1 MRSIEARATTSGS
14 PAAVWEL
21 LADASKWSDW
31 GAWSEV
37 EIEGGGPQQPGA
49 IRRLVRRPYTLRE
62 RVTDWVRGERMGY
75 EIVDGMRVRGYRA
88 TVTLEPAPGGGTVVR
103 WRSTWEK
110 AGPFTTLMLRIAI
123 ADACRRVAKAAA
135 R

>member
-88 TVTLEPAPGGGTVVR
+88 TVTLEDAPGGGTLIR
-103 WRSTWEK
+103 WRSTYER
-110 AGPFTTLMLRIAI
+110 ARPTTAIVLRLAVRDT
-123 ADACRRVAKAAA
+123 ARRLAKAASG
-135 R
+135 